1 MQLQLSFFW
10 SEYAA
15 FNNSPFQTGTAG
27 GGTPLPQQ
35 SSKWPA
41 QETSGPRMVN
51 SPSAR
56 AHLFRIKPSRGRGET
71 DRRLDRAH
79 VARAPSMPADHMPE
93 RSSRGATASPR
104 PGGTA
109 DADSSRTRASG
120 GHHGWRGQIQSN
132 PTRLDR
138 SACERS

>member
-1 MQLQLSFFW
+1 MQLSITVLFKQ
-10 SEYAA
+10 E
-15 FNNSPFQTGTAG
+15 QQEEER
-27 GGTPLPQQ
+27 TPLPQQ

-93 RSSRGATASPR
+93 RSSRGATASPS
-104 PGGTA
+104 PGTA
-109 DADSSRTRASG
+109 DADSSRTRALEEAREDSTVG
-120 GHHGWRGQIQSN
+120 VARSN

-138 SACERS
+138 SACEWS